1 VFTNDSNPTSDPDHV
16 ERFQQIFPPLNEY
29 YDNPLQMGDESD
41 TDDLPEHWSSE
52 IEIKDSWNTVEEFE
66 RVLKFHSIRCL
77 LNIST
82 RDPYFVSQT

>member
-1 VFTNDSNPTSDPDHV
+1 
-16 ERFQQIFPPLNEY
+16 
-29 YDNPLQMGDESD
+29 MGDESD